1 MCIIEYAD
9 AYSYAC
15 GIAPHK
21 HKRTAYAA
29 MRPHFKTIGA
39 IDCWKTIRSL
49 KKFENK
55 IISSPS
61 LIYWQKYFPKI
72 CNCTV
77 IM

>member
-1 MCIIEYAD
+1 MRMHTLMHAVLHHISIN
-9 AYSYAC
+9 
-15 GIAPHK
+15 GPH
-21 HKRTAYAA
+21 